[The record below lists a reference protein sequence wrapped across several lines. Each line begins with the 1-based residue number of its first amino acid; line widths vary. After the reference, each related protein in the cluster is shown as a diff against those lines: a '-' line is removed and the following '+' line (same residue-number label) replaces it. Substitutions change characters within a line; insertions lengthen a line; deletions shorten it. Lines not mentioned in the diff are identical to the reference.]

1 MEKSCLNTIQCKVKP
16 GVWPEVLIIWLFSGF
31 RSKNKYCPSSAAS
44 YPRIYR
50 SLTKHLKC
58 TRTNKCEDQIEISF
72 KGWFCLLSFLSK
84 HQRYILNS
92 FIQYSELWFTI
103 PQWLT
108 SSKIEALTFT
118 AWILRTTKCT
128 SPLNNILCPKP
139 LGMIFIWSHLKIE
152 FRVCG
157 FLFRPLF
164 LNMMHK
170 YFWIH
175 RTPQIR
181 FKRTSFCQK
190 KRRQNGLQCPYC
202 GIDVIPRI
210 TLSLSFELKQ
220 KRSKLFLKLKSSY
233 F

>member
-1 MEKSCLNTIQCKVKP
+1 MEKSCLNAIQCKVKP

-72 KGWFCLLSFLSK
+72 KGCFCLLSFLSK

-103 PQWLT
+103 PQSLT

-128 SPLNNILCPKP
+128 SPLNNILC
-139 LGMIFIWSHLKIE
+139 LW
-152 FRVCG
+152 RW
-157 FLFRPLF
+157 FLFGPTW
-164 LNMMHK
+164 K
-170 YFWIH
+170 
-175 RTPQIR
+175 
-181 FKRTSFCQK
+181 
-190 KRRQNGLQCPYC
+190 
-202 GIDVIPRI
+202 
-210 TLSLSFELKQ
+210 
-220 KRSKLFLKLKSSY
+220 
-233 F
+233 